1 VNENKDLVDENPRYV
16 MQITGDND
24 EGKAQ
29 LDNFIDPRSQY
40 PTLVTTSELLTTGV
54 DAKTCKLIVLDQR
67 IQSMTKF
74 KQIIGRGTRLDE
86 RYGKQFFTIMDFKQA
101 TKLFADPD
109 FDGEPVQIYEPKP
122 DKPIVPPDPPEPG
135 GAGDDGEDESEPCPR
150 PEKYVVTDAEVGVA
164 VVREMHYGKD
174 GQLVTESI
182 RDYTRTTVS
191 QEYASLDEFLRK
203 WNAADKKQAIIQEL
217 EEQGLLLDALEQEV
231 GKDYDAFDL
240 ICHVVFD
247 QPPLTRRER
256 ANNVRKRDYFSRY
269 GEQARQVLEN
279 LLEKYADEGIE
290 DIEDLN
296 VLKVAPFTEIGTP
309 VEIIQAFG
317 GRDSYLDA
325 LQRLSV
331 ELYRAS

>member
-1 VNENKDLVDENPRYV
+1 

-40 PTLVTTSELLTTGV
+40 PTIVTTSELLTTGV

-74 KQIIGRGTRLDE
+74 KQIIGRGTRLDA
-86 RYGKQFFTIMDFKQA
+86 RYGKQFFTIMDFKKA
-101 TKLFADPD
+101 TELFADPD

-122 DKPIVPPDPPEPG
+122 DKPISPPEPEGPG
-135 GAGDDGEDESEPCPR
+135 GDGGDEGEPR
-150 PEKYVVTDAEVGVA
+150 PKREKYVVRDTEVGVA
-164 VVREMHYGKD
+164 VVREMHYGRD
-174 GQLVTESI
+174 GQLITESI

-247 QPPLTRRER
+247 QPPLTRQER

-269 GEQARQVLEN
+269 GEQARRVLEK

-290 DIEDLN
+290 DIENLN
-296 VLKVAPFTEIGTP
+296 VLKVDPFTDMGAP
-309 VEIIQAFG
+309 VELIQVFG
-317 GRDSYLDA
+317 SRADYLQA
-325 LQRLSV
+325 LA
-331 ELYRAS
+331 ELKEQLYEAS